1 MSVRARLR
9 TRAGAGVSV
18 SAKAREAVFASR
30 FAAVRIGCRSEM
42 RQFACTRDLNLRTLA
57 GEMSVKS
64 KQTKRFYEVS
74 DQDLVDFAAED
85 PLGFELLRTRLA
97 ESYAPEGLDEENC
110 IYQMAKSLFLKR
122 DLPTK
127 RSRMKGPSEA
137 QTLDQIN
144 DLLLAEASEGKI
156 ESALDSFKGE
166 LIAELRRR
174 YPRRN
179 YDSSAAWMKAL
190 KRVIFD
196 EFMGRAT
203 EMRYQEEQQLQEP
216 APGRL
221 VPEMLERELAYE
233 KQLDESYDR
242 ALDRLLKIKAFKRQ
256 ITFDKMRRFDRT
268 HQDRLSGVVDLGSD
282 RSAIGV
288 TKNWKAPAL

>member
-1 MSVRARLR
+1 V
-9 TRAGAGVSV
+9 
-18 SAKAREAVFASR
+18 
-30 FAAVRIGCRSEM
+30 
-42 RQFACTRDLNLRTLA
+42 
-57 GEMSVKS
+57 
-64 KQTKRFYEVS
+64 
-74 DQDLVDFAAED
+74 
-85 PLGFELLRTRLA
+85 
-97 ESYAPEGLDEENC
+97 
-110 IYQMAKSLFLKR
+110 
-122 DLPTK
+122 
-127 RSRMKGPSEA
+127 KGPSEA
-137 QTLDQIN
+137 QTLDQFN

-256 ITFDKMRRFDRT
+256 ITFDQVRRFDRT
-268 HQDRLSGVVDLGSD
+268 HPDRLSGVVDLGSD
-282 RSAIGV
+282 RSAIRV